1 MDAAFAR
8 ADVLATPL
16 MMMPVP
22 TIAETDVAD
31 NPGFLDI
38 ITRIGH
44 TTRPINYLGLPGLSV
59 PCGFTVNGL
68 PVSFQLV
75 GRPYDEKTLYRVGR
89 AYERETEWA
98 ERAPAL

>member
-1 MDAAFAR
+1 M
-8 ADVLATPL
+8 LTPV

-38 ITRIGH
+38 ITRLGH
-44 TTRPINYLGLPGLSV
+44 CTRPINYLGLPGLNI
-59 PCGFTVNGL
+59 PCGFTAGDL

-75 GRPYDEKTLYRVGR
+75 GRPYDERTLYRIGR
-89 AYERETEWA
+89 AYERETDWTD
-98 ERAPAL
+98 RQPDL